1 MNFDVSATERKE
13 IWDYLIEQ
21 LELFYG
27 NAYNR
32 KVSPELN
39 FGEIK
44 DFINPLLDNLK
55 SKEVIQ
61 HVLSG
66 LDNYTVHTSHP
77 SYFGLFNPR
86 ANFPSALADTITAI
100 FNPQLAAWSHAPFA
114 VEVEAMLIKSF
125 AKKFGYAD
133 NESDGVFTSG
143 GAEANLT
150 ALLTA
155 LNNKYPKYATDG
167 LRSLQNQPVI
177 YCTSESHHSIIKA
190 VSVAGLGINSVRK
203 IPQNAKFQIQ
213 LQELENLIES
223 DIQARFEPLMLIATM
238 GTTGSGI
245 IEPVKEF
252 SAIAKQYKMWL
263 HADAAYG
270 GGAILSEE
278 YKYLLSGIELADSI
292 TFDAHKWM
300 SVSMSASIFLT
311 KHKEIL
317 NQTFRVTADYMPKE
331 AGSLDVTD
339 PFTHSIQWSRR
350 FIGLKVYLSLLMFG
364 WKGYEETINHHFLMG
379 KLLNKKLKENDWI
392 IFYESDF
399 PIICFGKNYFADDA
413 NIALKI
419 SNKIINSG
427 KAWLS
432 VYKVN
437 DINTL
442 RVCITN
448 YLTNENDLDS
458 LIVLV
463 NSVELGES

>member
-1 MNFDVSATERKE
+1 MNFDISAIERKE
-13 IWDYLIEQ
+13 IWNYLIEQ

-27 NAYNR
+27 KPYDR
-32 KVSPELN
+32 KVSPELDIK
-39 FGEIK
+39 EIK
-44 DFINPLLDNLK
+44 DFVNPLSGSEGHKDAI
-55 SKEVIQ
+55 S

-66 LDNYTVHTSHP
+66 LEKYTVHTSHP

-86 ANFPSALADTITAI
+86 ANFASAIADTITAI

-114 VEVEAMLIKSF
+114 VEVEAMLIKCF
-125 AKKFGYAD
+125 AEKFGYAD
-133 NESDGVFTSG
+133 NDFDGVFTSG

-155 LNNKYPKYATDG
+155 LNNKYPKYATHG
-167 LRSLQNQPVI
+167 LWVLQNQPVI

-190 VSVAGLGINSVRK
+190 VSVAGLGINAVRK
-203 IPQNAKFQIQ
+203 IPQNDKFQIQ
-213 LQELENLIES
+213 LQDLENLIKS
-223 DIQARFEPLMLIATM
+223 DIQAGFEPLMLIATV
-238 GTTGSGI
+238 GTTGAGI

-270 GGAILSEE
+270 GGAILSED
-278 YKYLLSGIELADSI
+278 YKYLLPGIELADSI

-364 WKGYEETINHHFLMG
+364 G
-379 KLLNKKLKENDWI
+379 KVMKKQSTI
-392 IFYESDF
+392 IF
-399 PIICFGKNYFADDA
+399 
-413 NIALKI
+413 
-419 SNKIINSG
+419 
-427 KAWLS
+427 
-432 VYKVN
+432 
-437 DINTL
+437 
-442 RVCITN
+442 
-448 YLTNENDLDS
+448 
-458 LIVLV
+458 
-463 NSVELGES
+463 